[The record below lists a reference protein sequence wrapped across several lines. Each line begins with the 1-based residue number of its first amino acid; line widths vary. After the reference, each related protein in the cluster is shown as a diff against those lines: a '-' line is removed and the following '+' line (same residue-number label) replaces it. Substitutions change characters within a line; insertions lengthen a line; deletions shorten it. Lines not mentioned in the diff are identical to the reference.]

1 MDSSF
6 IWLGGILEVSF
17 WVLRFCVL
25 RGLPF
30 HVVEESPFF
39 VCWVV
44 RAMGF
49 FVFFCAP
56 SRLLHT
62 N

>member
-1 MDSSF
+1 MGSSF
-6 IWLGGILEVSF
+6 TWLGESWSFILGASF
-17 WVLRFCVL
+17 L
-25 RGLPF
+25 RGFPF

-49 FVFFCAP
+49 FVFFCVP
-56 SRLLHT
+56 HRLLHT